1 MIMELKWPHNHLY
14 IYNMKYIR
22 RLVTGVHGVG
32 KSTFLKNNIND
43 EFIVHSCS
51 KLLNHEREKRIECIS
66 NNQKLLVEAVNN
78 LSKDNNYIFDGH
90 TILAN
95 NDGIELL
102 QDEVFSAMRIN
113 EIELLIDSSDK
124 IYNRLL
130 KRDSKSEFSIDEI
143 RMIQEQEILH
153 CQNISDSLNIP
164 FKIIDSSLKK
174 EVMLH
179 YLKIDSI
186 YFNDIA
192 ENKKNF
198 EIRLNDRNY
207 KKDDI
212 VILNEVVQGK
222 KTGKKILKRISYL
235 LEDFKPIKE
244 INYVIFEL
252 NNI

>member
-1 MIMELKWPHNHLY
+1 
-14 IYNMKYIR
+14 
-22 RLVTGVHGVG
+22 
-32 KSTFLKNNIND
+32 
-43 EFIVHSCS
+43 
-51 KLLNHEREKRIECIS
+51 
-66 NNQKLLVEAVNN
+66 
-78 LSKDNNYIFDGH
+78 
-90 TILAN
+90 
-95 NDGIELL
+95 
-102 QDEVFSAMRIN
+102 MRIN